1 MKIFDRITLRT
12 LCRATE
18 EEKKVA
24 EALIFAAGGRERE
37 IELTELEGYGGSPLK
52 MMRVEIARQQ
62 EIKAFWGSLPK
73 NVIKELLHTLDERM
87 DEGNSLHFRLD
98 KENAYL
104 GELSIAYG
112 GAVISVEAKVLSYP
126 ADREDALRNAG
137 EYLKNLL

>member
-18 EEKKVA
+18 EEEKVA

-37 IELTELEGYGGSPLK
+37 IEITELEGYGGSPLK
-52 MMRVEIARQQ
+52 MMRAEVARQQ

-73 NVIKELLHTLDERM
+73 NVIKEILDTLGERM
-87 DEGNSLHFRLD
+87 DEENILHFRLD
-98 KENAYL
+98 KEGAYL

-112 GAVISVEAKVLSYP
+112 GPVISVEAKVLSYP
-126 ADREDALRNAG
+126 ANRENALENAG
-137 EYLKNLL
+137 EYLKNLI